1 MSTVDIIV
9 AGHLCLD
16 LIPTFDVRDD
26 DLSDMLIPGK
36 LVHVGPAVTAT
47 GGAVSNTGQA
57 LHRLGLATQLMGKVG
72 DDMFGRAIL
81 DAIRRQDERL
91 AETVIVSPGEASSY
105 TLVINPPGVDRIFF
119 HCPGANDTF
128 CAADVDLS
136 RLAGARL
143 FHFGYPPL
151 MRRMFLDNG
160 AELAG
165 LLRQVKAAG
174 LTTSLD
180 MARPDP
186 NSEAGRVDWAA
197 LLANVLPYV
206 DLFVPSVDEI
216 LFMLDRPRFETL
228 IAGGDLNAH
237 IDGALLAE
245 LAGQLLELGAAVVLL
260 KLGDQGAYLR
270 TTANSGRLANLG
282 AIDLPAGWL
291 NRELLAP
298 VFAAKVAGTTGA
310 GDCTI
315 AGFLAGV
322 VKGLSIEDTLRAAV
336 AVGACN
342 VESADSVSGIP
353 AWEMVQARLAAGWPQ
368 RPVKLSL
375 PGWQWDERRGLWL
388 GPQNG

>member
-1 MSTVDIIV
+1 MSNAEIIV

-16 LIPTFDVRDD
+16 LIPTFDARDD
-26 DLSDMLIPGK
+26 ALGQMLVPGK

-57 LHRLGLATQLMGKVG
+57 LHRLGIATQLMGKVG

-81 DAIRRQDERL
+81 DVIRRQAESL
-91 AETVIVSPGEASSY
+91 VETVIVSPGEASSY
-105 TLVINPPGVDRIFF
+105 TVVINPPGVDRIFF

-180 MARPDP
+180 MALPDP
-186 NSEAGRVDWAA
+186 NSEAGRVDWPA
-197 LLANVLPYV
+197 LLANALPHV
-206 DLFVPSVDEI
+206 DLFVPSLDEI

-228 IAGGDLNAH
+228 SAGGNLTAR
-237 IDGALLAE
+237 IDGPLLAE
-245 LAGQLLELGAAVVLL
+245 LAERLFELGAAVVML
-260 KLGDQGAYLR
+260 KLGNQGAYLR
-270 TTANSGRLANLG
+270 TTANAGRLANLG
-282 AIDLPAGWL
+282 AITLPAGWL
-291 NRELLAP
+291 GRELLAP
-298 VFAAKVAGTTGA
+298 VFAANVVGTTGA

-322 VKGLSIEDTLRAAV
+322 VKGLTIEEALRAAV

-342 VESADSVSGIP
+342 VESPDAVSGIP
-353 AWEMVQARLAAGWPQ
+353 AWDTVQSRLAAGWAQ
-368 RPVKLSL
+368 RPVSLEL
-375 PGWQWDERRGLWL
+375 PGWQWDERHGLWR
-388 GPQNG
+388 GPGQG